1 MRARKRLRL
10 GLHCWLRRLPRNDV
24 KETGEGEQAITMRME
39 GDIETLIRLTF
50 DIGMT
55 MHQDIGPGLI
65 ESVYERVLADRL
77 IQHGIKVDR
86 QQPVPVNIYGKIYPD
101 AFRYDLLLN
110 DSLLVEVKSLEKLG
124 PVHRKQVLT
133 YIRLMNLP
141 YGLLLNF
148 GCRLFKDGMQR
159 IGNDRYS

>member
-1 MRARKRLRL
+1 
-10 GLHCWLRRLPRNDV
+10 
-24 KETGEGEQAITMRME
+24 ME
-39 GDIETLIRLTF
+39 RYADIEALIQMAF
-50 DIGMT
+50 DIGLAI
-55 MHQDIGPGLI
+55 HQDIGPGLI

-77 IQHGIKVDR
+77 AQHNIKVDR
-86 QQPVPVNIYGKIYPD
+86 QLPVHVDIYGKRYDD

-110 DSLLVEVKSLEKLG
+110 GILLIEVKSLEKLG

-148 GCRLFKDGMQR
+148 GCSMFKNGMQR
-159 IGNDRYS
+159 IKNDRHR

>member
-1 MRARKRLRL
+1 MVME
-10 GLHCWLRRLPRNDV
+10 RRS
-24 KETGEGEQAITMRME
+24 
-39 GDIETLIRLTF
+39 DIEALIQLAF
-50 DIGMT
+50 NIGMEI
-55 MHQDIGPGLI
+55 HQDIGPGLI

-77 IQHGIKVDR
+77 SQHGVKVHR
-86 QQPVPVNIYGKIYPD
+86 QQPVHVDIYDKRYDD

-110 DSLLVEVKSLEKLG
+110 DILLVEVKSLEKLG

-148 GCRLFKDGMQR
+148 GCAMFKDGMQR
-159 IGNDRYS
+159 IANDRHL